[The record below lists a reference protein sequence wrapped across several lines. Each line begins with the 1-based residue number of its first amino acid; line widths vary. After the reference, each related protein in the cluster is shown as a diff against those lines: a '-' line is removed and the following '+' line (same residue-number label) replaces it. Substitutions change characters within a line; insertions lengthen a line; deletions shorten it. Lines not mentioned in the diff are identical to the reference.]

1 MIFSLVLQ
9 AWFEIKFPKMDL
21 HINIAILIYAYCI
34 LFLLL
39 QEKITTIY
47 FTVIGKKDYFSLHA
61 QFLFK

>member
-21 HINIAILIYAYCI
+21 HINIAILIYAYFI

-47 FTVIGKKDYFSLHA
+47 FTVIGKQDYFSLHT